1 MCFQP
6 LEVFLTPPS
15 ISKFQVAVVEV
26 NVVAGTIRDPTLV
39 PGSKS
44 EGEDLPVGMALVGPS
59 TYMFKAPIAMYV
71 FLAILPGSDT
81 RLVLPRY

>member
-1 MCFQP
+1 M
-6 LEVFLTPPS
+6 
-15 ISKFQVAVVEV
+15 AVVEV

-44 EGEDLPVGMALVGPS
+44 PAEGEDLPVGMALVGPS

-81 RLVLPRY
+81 RLVLPRYEWYWLP